1 MGEDRMEKGLEEQ
14 LRKAL
19 ASEETE
25 EHGESGPAAAASPQA
40 GEDTFVIHLTEQD
53 TEEEEKDGGRE
64 EKPAGRESEEL
75 QQEVQEPGPEETVTE
90 ETETVPGEAEIEET
104 EIKETEASGP
114 EEAEPEKTAPEP
126 VPEPVYRMPEPEP
139 AIREES
145 PATPGKTGGKGR
157 RKKKKKGKILAVVI
171 LVLVLGAAAVYVGF
185 SYQYKDKFFNGTT
198 INGVNCSGMTVEEV
212 EERLKQQTEE
222 YSLTLTFR
230 DGQTETIQGSEI
242 GYAYVSDGSVQAIK
256 DSQVPLLWI
265 TSLFQTDEGQATAD
279 TEYDSDKLEA
289 VLAAMPE
296 LQEEQMTAP
305 ANAYVTWQDNSFVI
319 VPETQGNQLD
329 TQAVRTA
336 VAEAVAAGET
346 ELDVESLGVY
356 AAPTVTQE
364 DEALKTQVE
373 QLTTLVSASITY
385 TLPSGATQVL
395 DGNTLRNW
403 LTQDADGN
411 YVKDETVWNQHIQ
424 EYVAALADSVDT
436 LGKDREFQTT
446 NRGVITR
453 NSNLYGWQIDQEAEI
468 AQLTQEL
475 ANSTVTTREPVYSS
489 REVSSENNGIGYTYV
504 EMDLSQQHLWVYE
517 NGELWGETDIVSGT
531 MTEARHT
538 PECISTIYYKETD
551 RQLRGPQ
558 NEDGTYRWDTHVDYW
573 MPFQDSGMIGMHD
586 AWWQSSFGG
595 TNYIYGGSQGCINL
609 PPTFAAQ
616 LYEWIT
622 TDVPIICYY
631 SEAYTLHE

>member
-53 TEEEEKDGGRE
+53 AAEDEKDGEKE
-64 EKPAGRESEEL
+64 EEPASTGAESVEQRQEEQASGAEEQEEL
-75 QQEVQEPGPEETVTE
+75 EPAELKMEEPE
-90 ETETVPGEAEIEET
+90 PQAAEAEE
-104 EIKETEASGP
+104 
-114 EEAEPEKTAPEP
+114 TAPEP
-126 VPEPVYRMPEPEP
+126 VAEPVYRMPEPEP
-139 AIREES
+139 AMEEERPEAPGQ
-145 PATPGKTGGKGR
+145 PAGNGR
-157 RKKKKKGKILAVVI
+157 KKKKKKGKILAAVI
-171 LVLVLGAAAVYVGF
+171 LVLILGAAAVYVGF

-198 INGVNCSGMTVEEV
+198 INGVDCSGMSVEEV

-230 DGQTETIQGSEI
+230 DGQTETIEGSEI

-356 AAPTVTQE
+356 AAPTVTQD

-622 TDVPIICYY
+622 ADVPIICYY

>member
-1 MGEDRMEKGLEEQ
+1 
-14 LRKAL
+14 
-19 ASEETE
+19 
-25 EHGESGPAAAASPQA
+25 
-40 GEDTFVIHLTEQD
+40 
-53 TEEEEKDGGRE
+53 
-64 EKPAGRESEEL
+64 
-75 QQEVQEPGPEETVTE
+75 
-90 ETETVPGEAEIEET
+90 
-104 EIKETEASGP
+104 
-114 EEAEPEKTAPEP
+114 
-126 VPEPVYRMPEPEP
+126 
-139 AIREES
+139 
-145 PATPGKTGGKGR
+145 
-157 RKKKKKGKILAVVI
+157 
-171 LVLVLGAAAVYVGF
+171 
-185 SYQYKDKFFNGTT
+185 
-198 INGVNCSGMTVEEV
+198 
-212 EERLKQQTEE
+212 
-222 YSLTLTFR
+222 
-230 DGQTETIQGSEI
+230 
-242 GYAYVSDGSVQAIK
+242 
-256 DSQVPLLWI
+256 
-265 TSLFQTDEGQATAD
+265 
-279 TEYDSDKLEA
+279 
-289 VLAAMPE
+289 
-296 LQEEQMTAP
+296 MTAP

-356 AAPTVTQE
+356 TAPTVTQE
-364 DEALKTQVE
+364 DESLKTQVE

-385 TLPSGATQVL
+385 TLPSGDTQVL

-424 EYVAALADSVDT
+424 EYVAALAASVDT

>member
-1 MGEDRMEKGLEEQ
+1 MGEDRTEKGLEEQ

-53 TEEEEKDGGRE
+53 AAEDEKDGEKE
-64 EKPAGRESEEL
+64 EEPASAGAESVEQRQEKQASGAEE
-75 QQEVQEPGPEETVTE
+75 QEEPEPAELKMEEPE
-90 ETETVPGEAEIEET
+90 PQAAEAEE
-104 EIKETEASGP
+104 
-114 EEAEPEKTAPEP
+114 TAPEP
-126 VPEPVYRMPEPEP
+126 VAEPVYRMPEPEP
-139 AIREES
+139 AMEEERPEAPGQ
-145 PATPGKTGGKGR
+145 PAGNGR
-157 RKKKKKGKILAVVI
+157 KKKKKKGKILAAVI
-171 LVLVLGAAAVYVGF
+171 LVLILGAAAVYVGF

-198 INGVNCSGMTVEEV
+198 INGVDCSGMSVEEV

-230 DGQTETIQGSEI
+230 DGQTETIEGSEI
-242 GYAYVSDGSVQAIK
+242 GYTYVSDGSVQAIK

-265 TSLFQTDEGQATAD
+265 TSLFQTDNGEATAD
-279 TEYDSDKLEA
+279 TEYDSDKLDA

-356 AAPTVTQE
+356 AAPTVTQD

-424 EYVAALADSVDT
+424 EYVAALAASVDT

-475 ANSTVTTREPVYSS
+475 ANFTVTTREPVYSS

-504 EMDLSQQHLWVYE
+504 EMDLSQ
-517 NGELWGETDIVSGT
+517 
-531 MTEARHT
+531 
-538 PECISTIYYKETD
+538 
-551 RQLRGPQ
+551 
-558 NEDGTYRWDTHVDYW
+558 
-573 MPFQDSGMIGMHD
+573 
-586 AWWQSSFGG
+586 
-595 TNYIYGGSQGCINL
+595 
-609 PPTFAAQ
+609 
-616 LYEWIT
+616 
-622 TDVPIICYY
+622 
-631 SEAYTLHE
+631 

>member
-53 TEEEEKDGGRE
+53 AAEDEKDGEKE
-64 EKPAGRESEEL
+64 EEPASTGAESVEQRQEEQASGAEEQEEL
-75 QQEVQEPGPEETVTE
+75 EPAELKMEEPE
-90 ETETVPGEAEIEET
+90 PQAAEAEE
-104 EIKETEASGP
+104 
-114 EEAEPEKTAPEP
+114 TAPEP
-126 VPEPVYRMPEPEP
+126 VAEPVYRMPEPEP
-139 AIREES
+139 AMEEERPEAPGQ
-145 PATPGKTGGKGR
+145 PAGNGR
-157 RKKKKKGKILAVVI
+157 KKKKKKKKKGKILAAVI
-171 LVLVLGAAAVYVGF
+171 LVLILGAAAVYVGF

-198 INGVNCSGMTVEEV
+198 INGVDCSGMSVEEV

-230 DGQTETIQGSEI
+230 DGQTETIEGSEI

-356 AAPTVTQE
+356 AAPTVTQD

-622 TDVPIICYY
+622 ADVPIICYY

>member
-53 TEEEEKDGGRE
+53 AAEDEKDGEKE
-64 EKPAGRESEEL
+64 EEPASAGAESVEQRQEE
-75 QQEVQEPGPEETVTE
+75 QASGAEEQEEPEPAELKMKEPGPQAA
-90 ETETVPGEAEIEET
+90 EAEE
-104 EIKETEASGP
+104 
-114 EEAEPEKTAPEP
+114 TAPEP
-126 VPEPVYRMPEPEP
+126 VAEPVYRMPEPEP
-139 AIREES
+139 AMEEERPEAPGQ
-145 PATPGKTGGKGR
+145 PAGNGR
-157 RKKKKKGKILAVVI
+157 KKKKKKGKILAAVI
-171 LVLVLGAAAVYVGF
+171 LVLILGAAAVYVGF

-198 INGVNCSGMTVEEV
+198 INGVDCSGMSVEEV

-356 AAPTVTQE
+356 TAPTVTQE
-364 DEALKTQVE
+364 DESLKTQVE

-385 TLPSGATQVL
+385 TLPSGDTQVL

-424 EYVAALADSVDT
+424 EYVAALAASVDT

>member
-1 MGEDRMEKGLEEQ
+1 M
-14 LRKAL
+14 
-19 ASEETE
+19 
-25 EHGESGPAAAASPQA
+25 
-40 GEDTFVIHLTEQD
+40 
-53 TEEEEKDGGRE
+53 
-64 EKPAGRESEEL
+64 
-75 QQEVQEPGPEETVTE
+75 
-90 ETETVPGEAEIEET
+90 
-104 EIKETEASGP
+104 
-114 EEAEPEKTAPEP
+114 
-126 VPEPVYRMPEPEP
+126 
-139 AIREES
+139 
-145 PATPGKTGGKGR
+145 
-157 RKKKKKGKILAVVI
+157 
-171 LVLVLGAAAVYVGF
+171 
-185 SYQYKDKFFNGTT
+185 
-198 INGVNCSGMTVEEV
+198 

-222 YSLTLTFR
+222 YALTLTFR
-230 DGQTETIQGSEI
+230 DGQTETIEGSEI
-242 GYAYVSDGSVQAIK
+242 GYTYVSDGSVQAIK

-265 TSLFQTDEGQATAD
+265 TSLFQTDNGEATAD
-279 TEYDSDKLEA
+279 TEYDSDKLDA

-296 LQEEQMTAP
+296 LQEDQMTAP
-305 ANAYVTWQDNSFVI
+305 ANAYVTWQDNRFVI

-336 VAEAVAAGET
+336 VAEAVVAGET

-356 AAPTVTQE
+356 TAPTVTQE
-364 DEALKTQVE
+364 DESLKTQVE

-385 TLPSGATQVL
+385 TLPSGDTQVL

-403 LTQDADGN
+403 LTQDSDGN

-424 EYVAALADSVDT
+424 EYVAALAASVDT

-453 NSNLYGWQIDQEAEI
+453 NSNLYGWQIDQEEEI

-475 ANSTVTTREPVYSS
+475 ADSTVTTREPVYSS

-517 NGELWGETDIVSGT
+517 NGQLWGETDIVSGT

-622 TDVPIICYY
+622 ADVPIICYY

>member
-53 TEEEEKDGGRE
+53 AAEDEKDGEKE
-64 EKPAGRESEEL
+64 EEPASAGAESVEQRQEE
-75 QQEVQEPGPEETVTE
+75 QASGAEEQEEPEPAELKMEEPE
-90 ETETVPGEAEIEET
+90 PQAAEAEE
-104 EIKETEASGP
+104 
-114 EEAEPEKTAPEP
+114 TAPEP
-126 VPEPVYRMPEPEP
+126 VAEPVYRMPEPEP
-139 AIREES
+139 AMEEERPEAPGQ
-145 PATPGKTGGKGR
+145 PAGNGR
-157 RKKKKKGKILAVVI
+157 KKKKKKKKKGKILAAVI
-171 LVLVLGAAAVYVGF
+171 LVLILGAAAVYVGF

-198 INGVNCSGMTVEEV
+198 INGVDCSGMSVEEV

-222 YSLTLTFR
+222 YALTLTFR
-230 DGQTETIQGSEI
+230 DGQTETIEGSEI
-242 GYAYVSDGSVQAIK
+242 GYTYVSDGSVQAIK

-265 TSLFQTDEGQATAD
+265 TSLFQTDNGEATAD

-356 AAPTVTQE
+356 AAPTVTQD

>member
-53 TEEEEKDGGRE
+53 AAEDEKDGEKE
-64 EKPAGRESEEL
+64 EEPASAGAESVEQRQEE
-75 QQEVQEPGPEETVTE
+75 QASGAEEQEEPEPAELKMKEPGPQAA
-90 ETETVPGEAEIEET
+90 EAEE
-104 EIKETEASGP
+104 
-114 EEAEPEKTAPEP
+114 TAPEP
-126 VPEPVYRMPEPEP
+126 VAEPVYRMPEPEP
-139 AIREES
+139 AMEEERPEAPGQ
-145 PATPGKTGGKGR
+145 PAGNGR
-157 RKKKKKGKILAVVI
+157 KKKKKKKKKGKILAAVI
-171 LVLVLGAAAVYVGF
+171 LVLILGAAAVYVGF

-198 INGVNCSGMTVEEV
+198 INGVDCSGMSVEEV

-356 AAPTVTQE
+356 TAPTVTQE
-364 DEALKTQVE
+364 DESLKTQVE

-385 TLPSGATQVL
+385 TLPSGDTQVL

-424 EYVAALADSVDT
+424 EYVAALAASVDT